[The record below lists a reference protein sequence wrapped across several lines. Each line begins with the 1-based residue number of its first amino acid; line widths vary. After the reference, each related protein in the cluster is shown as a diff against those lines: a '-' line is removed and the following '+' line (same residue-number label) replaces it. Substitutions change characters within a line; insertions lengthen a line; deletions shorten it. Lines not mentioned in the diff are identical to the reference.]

1 MPHCVLLT
9 KGRQKS
15 LKTWFW
21 CFVSNKCFAA
31 YDSILTAFLL
41 CSNFLKWVG
50 KLQSHCNSS
59 RITSAF
65 NHASLRKPGLGW
77 WCLSMAQKSVFW
89 DLHYCLNCIWFQIVQ
104 CFCWRMR
111 NHGGNHRAGWD
122 TRSRMCQVLEFSFLW
137 VSLLR
142 LMSIHAAFCGIAF

>member
-1 MPHCVLLT
+1 MYDTVLCSGKWMPHCVLLT
-9 KGRQKS
+9 KGRQRS
-15 LKTWFW
+15 LKMWFW

-65 NHASLRKPGLGW
+65 NHASLRKPSLGW
-77 WCLSMAQKSVFW
+77 WCLSMAQKSCVLGSPLLSELHLVPNSSVF
-89 DLHYCLNCIWFQIVQ
+89 L
-104 CFCWRMR
+104 
-111 NHGGNHRAGWD
+111 
-122 TRSRMCQVLEFSFLW
+122 LENEKSWWKPQSWL
-137 VSLLR
+137 
-142 LMSIHAAFCGIAF
+142 GYKK